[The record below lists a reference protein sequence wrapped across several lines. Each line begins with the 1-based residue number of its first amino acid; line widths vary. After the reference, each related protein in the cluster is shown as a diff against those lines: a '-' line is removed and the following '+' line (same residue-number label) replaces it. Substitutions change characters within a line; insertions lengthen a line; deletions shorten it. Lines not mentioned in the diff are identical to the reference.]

1 MSLNKKI
8 IKTLDYSVGS
18 LAYKTMLVVLSA
30 EYPSSFQ
37 ELEKIRSEIS
47 DPEKI
52 GKIDEISKSLL
63 KNFKI
68 DLISGYPLFL

>member
-1 MSLNKKI
+1 
-8 IKTLDYSVGS
+8 
-18 LAYKTMLVVLSA
+18 MLVILSA

-37 ELEKIRSEIS
+37 ELEKIRSKIS

-52 GKIDEISKSLL
+52 EKIDEISKSLL

-68 DLISGYPLFL
+68 DLNSGYPLFL